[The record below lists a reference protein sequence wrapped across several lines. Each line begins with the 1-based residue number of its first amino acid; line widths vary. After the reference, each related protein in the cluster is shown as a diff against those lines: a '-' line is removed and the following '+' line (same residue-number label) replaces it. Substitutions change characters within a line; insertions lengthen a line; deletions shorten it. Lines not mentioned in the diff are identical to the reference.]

1 MTAAPDPVGAR
12 ATRDLDDDTVAL
24 AQLQQQVAALQRT
37 LGAIGGGSGID
48 AVVLGEG
55 EDEQVYT
62 LTSADRPYRVIVE
75 NMGEGAMTV
84 SEHGVVLY
92 ANPQVAAFLGV
103 DRNHMAGRDIA
114 DYVSV
119 DQLPTLTTLLTSS
132 DQPTRRAEL
141 TLPTADGE
149 LPCLVAATDL
159 DVAGVV
165 VRCLV
170 FTDLTMQKLVEQQ
183 VAADSARNERMLVAT
198 EVNDTIVQGLVAAE
212 MALDLGQ
219 TDFARSIVARTSS
232 HARHWIG
239 ELAGGES
246 VAPGTAVR
254 TGPATIGLENP

>member
-1 MTAAPDPVGAR
+1 MSTAR
-12 ATRDLDDDTVAL
+12 EDDDTVFL
-24 AQLQQQVAALQRT
+24 AQLQEQISTLQRT
-37 LGAIGGGSGID
+37 LNAIGGGSGID

-55 EDEQVYT
+55 QDEQVFS

-92 ANPQVAAFLGV
+92 ANPQVASFLGV
-103 DRNHMAGRDIA
+103 DAQSMPGRDIA
-114 DYVSV
+114 DYVGV

-132 DQPTRRAEL
+132 DLPTRRAEL
-141 TLPTADGE
+141 TLPTADGD

-159 DVAGVV
+159 DVDGVV

-183 VAADSARNERMLVAT
+183 VATDSARAERTLVAA

-254 TGPATIGLENP
+254 TGPARIGSENP

>member
-1 MTAAPDPVGAR
+1 MTADPDPQGAS
-12 ATRDLDDDTVAL
+12 APRDLDDDTVAL
-24 AQLQQQVAALQRT
+24 GLLQQQIHTLQQT
-37 LGAIGGGSGID
+37 LDAIGGGSGID

-55 EDEQVYT
+55 QDEQVYT

-84 SEHGVVLY
+84 SEHGVILY
-92 ANPQVAAFLGV
+92 ANPQVASFLGV
-103 DRNHMAGRDIA
+103 DPQSMAGRDVA
-114 DYVSV
+114 DFVSV
-119 DQLPTLTTLLTSS
+119 DQLPTLTTLMTTG
-132 DQPTRRAEL
+132 DQSTRRAEL
-141 TLPTADGE
+141 VLPTAEGD

-159 DVAGVV
+159 DVDGVL

-183 VAADSARNERMLVAT
+183 VAADSARAERMLVAA

-219 TDFARSIVARTSS
+219 TDFARSIVARTSN

-246 VAPGTAVR
+246 VEPGSAVR
-254 TGPATIGLENP
+254 TGPARIGSENP

>member
-1 MTAAPDPVGAR
+1 MS
-12 ATRDLDDDTVAL
+12 TRPQHDTDDDTVAL
-24 AQLQQQVAALQRT
+24 AQLQEQIAVLQRT
-37 LGAIGGGSGID
+37 LNAIGGGSGID

-55 EDEQVYT
+55 HEEQVYT
-62 LTSADRPYRVIVE
+62 LTSSADRPYRVIVE

-84 SEHGVVLY
+84 SERGVVLY
-92 ANPQVAAFLGV
+92 ANPQVASFLGV
-103 DRNHMAGRDIA
+103 ARDSMAGRDVA

-119 DQLPTLTTLLTSS
+119 DQLPTLTTLLASG

-159 DVAGVV
+159 DVDGVL

-183 VAADSARNERMLVAT
+183 VAADSARAERTLVAA

-254 TGPATIGLENP
+254 TGPARSGSENP

>member
-1 MTAAPDPVGAR
+1 MSSTPDGGELRWPR
-12 ATRDLDDDTVAL
+12 DDDDSVAL
-24 AQLQQQVAALQRT
+24 AQLQEQVAMLQRT
-37 LGAIGGGSGID
+37 LNAIGGGSGID

-55 EDEQVYT
+55 HDEQVYT

-92 ANPQVAAFLGV
+92 ANPQVASFLGV
-103 DRNHMAGRDIA
+103 DRDGMAGRDVA

-119 DQLPTLTTLLTSS
+119 DQLPVLASLLTSTE
-132 DQPTRRAEL
+132 QPTRRAEL
-141 TLPTADGE
+141 TLPTAQGE

-159 DVAGVV
+159 DVDGVL

-183 VAADSARNERMLVAT
+183 VAADSARAERTLVAA

-246 VAPGTAVR
+246 VEPGTAVR
-254 TGPATIGLENP
+254 TGPARSGSENP